1 VCSFSDRK
9 KRYRSPYFD
18 TALTSMKRGR
28 FATVCDRKDGMITRE
43 ALYELVW
50 SMPMTK
56 VAERFSVS
64 GSYMARVCS
73 VLGVPRPERGYWAK
87 LEVGKAPPRPAL
99 LEALPGDQQFWSQD
113 GDTLAPQ
120 FRAFAA
126 TSAPV
131 QRSRRLVNG
140 IHGLVQ
146 GAKQHYRKGY
156 KIKEGQLLRPYKRQ
170 LVDVTAS
177 AAGLEKA
184 LAFANDLF
192 NALESAGHRV
202 RFACT
207 GEMSHRPHIDEHEM
221 IPKLKN
227 QEDPF
232 SRDLWRPSSP
242 TVVYVRTIPFGL
254 AVIEMTEAVLMR
266 YVDGSYIRESEY
278 MPLKTARRY
287 AEQTWTAFENIP
299 CGRLRL
305 VVYSPHREVSW
316 SMSFQET
323 VKRPL
328 TWDIAKIVKS
338 IEGSTEVVLQEIQEA
353 EHRAELRKQQWEAQQ
368 ERWSREEDQRQT
380 AKSISD
386 SREQLNQ
393 IIQAWTKTVSI
404 EQFLRGVEERASK
417 LSEIEREA
425 VQERLRLAREF
436 IGEHDPLEF
445 VLSWKTPGERYV
457 PLAGRK
463 TGENL

>member
-1 VCSFSDRK
+1 
-9 KRYRSPYFD
+9 
-18 TALTSMKRGR
+18 
-28 FATVCDRKDGMITRE
+28 MIARE
-43 ALYELVW
+43 ELYELVW

-56 VAERFSVS
+56 VAEKFSVS

-99 LEALPGDQQFWSQD
+99 REALPGDQLFWSQD
-113 GDTLAPQ
+113 GDTLAPR
-120 FRAFAA
+120 FPAVTA
-126 TSAPV
+126 TSAPA
-131 QRSRRLVNG
+131 QTRTRHLANG

-146 GAKQHYRKGY
+146 GAKQHYEKGY
-156 KIKEGQLLRPYKRQ
+156 KVDEGQLLRPHKRQ

-202 RFACT
+202 RFAGT
-207 GEMSHRPHIDEHEM
+207 GEMSHRPHIDEHET
-221 IPKLKN
+221 IPKLKKN
-227 QEDPF
+227 EDPY
-232 SRDLWRPSSP
+232 SGRNSWQPSSP
-242 TVVYVRTIPFGL
+242 TVVYVGTIPLGL
-254 AVIEMTEAVLMR
+254 AVIEMTEEVLMR
-266 YVDGSYIRESEY
+266 YVNGKYIRESEY
-278 MPLKTARRY
+278 KPPKTSRQY
-287 AEQTWTAFENIP
+287 VDHTWTTTNNIP

-323 VKRPL
+323 VTRTL
-328 TWDIAKIVKS
+328 TQDIAKIVKS
-338 IEGSTEVVLQEIQEA
+338 IKNSTEVVQKEIEEA
-353 EHRAELRKQQWEAQQ
+353 EHRAEIRRQESEAQQ
-368 ERWSREEDQRQT
+368 QRWRREDDQRQI

-393 IIQAWTKTVSI
+393 IIQAWAKAVSI
-404 EQFLRGVEERASK
+404 EQFFKGVDERASN
-417 LSEIEREA
+417 LSETEREA

-436 IGEHDPLEF
+436 IGVQDPFEF
-445 VLSWKTPGERYV
+445 FLSWKSPGERYI
-457 PLAGRK
+457 PLATR
-463 TGENL
+463 TS

>member
-1 VCSFSDRK
+1 
-9 KRYRSPYFD
+9 
-18 TALTSMKRGR
+18 
-28 FATVCDRKDGMITRE
+28 MISRE
-43 ALYELVW
+43 ELYELVW

-87 LEVGKAPPRPAL
+87 LEVGKAPSRPAL
-99 LEALPGDQQFWSQD
+99 LEALPGDQLFWSQD
-113 GDTLAPQ
+113 GDTLAPR
-120 FRAFAA
+120 FRAVTA
-126 TSAPV
+126 TSAPA
-131 QRSRRLVNG
+131 QTRTRHLANG

-146 GAKQHYRKGY
+146 GAKQHYEKGY
-156 KIKEGQLLRPYKRQ
+156 KVDEGQLLRPHKRQ

-202 RFACT
+202 RFAGT
-207 GEMSHRPHIDEHEM
+207 GEMSHRPHIDEHET
-221 IPKLKN
+221 IPKLKKN
-227 QEDPF
+227 EDPY
-232 SRDLWRPSSP
+232 SGRNSWQPSSP
-242 TVVYVRTIPFGL
+242 TVVYVGTIPLGL
-254 AVIEMTEAVLMR
+254 AVIEMTGEVLMR
-266 YVDGSYIRESEY
+266 YVNGKYIRESEY
-278 MPLKTARRY
+278 KPPKTSRQY
-287 AEQTWTAFENIP
+287 VDHTWTTTNNIP

-323 VKRPL
+323 VTRTL
-328 TWDIAKIVKS
+328 TQDIAKIVKTIKS
-338 IEGSTEVVLQEIQEA
+338 STEVVQKEIEEA
-353 EHRAELRKQQWEAQQ
+353 EHRSELRRQESEAQQ
-368 ERWSREEDQRQT
+368 QRWRLEDDQRQI

-393 IIQAWTKTVSI
+393 IIQAWAKAVSV
-404 EQFLRGVEERASK
+404 EQFFKGVDERASN
-417 LSEIEREA
+417 LSETAREA

-436 IGEHDPLEF
+436 IGVQDPFEF
-445 VLSWKTPGERYV
+445 LLSWKSPGERYA
-457 PLAGRK
+457 PLATR
-463 TGENL
+463 TS

>member
-1 VCSFSDRK
+1 
-9 KRYRSPYFD
+9 
-18 TALTSMKRGR
+18 
-28 FATVCDRKDGMITRE
+28 MIARE
-43 ALYELVW
+43 ELYELVW

-56 VAERFSVS
+56 VAEKFSVS

-73 VLGVPRPERGYWAK
+73 VLGVPRPQRGYWAK

-99 LEALPGDQQFWSQD
+99 LEPLPGDQLFWSQD

-120 FRAFAA
+120 FRAVTA
-126 TSAPV
+126 TSAPA
-131 QRSRRLVNG
+131 QPRTRHLVNG

-146 GAKQHYRKGY
+146 GAKKHYEKGY
-156 KIKEGQLLRPYKRQ
+156 KVDEGQLLRPHKRQ

-207 GEMSHRPHIDEHEM
+207 GEMSHRPHIDEDET
-221 IPKLKN
+221 ISKLKK
-227 QEDPF
+227 QEDPY
-232 SRDLWRPSSP
+232 SVCNSWRPSSP
-242 TVVYVRTIPFGL
+242 TVVYVGTIPFGL

-266 YVDGSYIRESEY
+266 YVNGSYIRESDYRPPKSSREY
-278 MPLKTARRY
+278 VGH
-287 AEQTWTAFENIP
+287 TWTTTKNIP

-305 VVYSPHREVSW
+305 VVYSPHRDVSW
-316 SMSFQET
+316 SLSFQET
-323 VKRPL
+323 VKRTL
-328 TWDIAKIVKS
+328 TRDIAKIVKS
-338 IEGSTEVVLQEIQEA
+338 IEDSTGIVQQEIQEA

-368 ERWSREEDQRQT
+368 ERWSREEDQRQI

-393 IIQAWTKTVSI
+393 IIEAWAKAVSV
-404 EQFLRGVEERASK
+404 EQFLRGVEERASS
-417 LSEIEREA
+417 LSETEREA
-425 VQERLRLAREF
+425 IQERLRLAREF
-436 IGEHDPLEF
+436 IGVQDPLEF
-445 VLSWKTPGERYV
+445 LLSWKSPGERYV
-457 PLAGRK
+457 PLVTRIS
-463 TGENL
+463 